1 MKTTPTAPASEN
13 ETVDT
18 PKNAWRGFN
27 NGAWQDGIDVRDF
40 IQTNYTPYTGDYVFL
55 KEPTAKTNQLWD
67 ELKVLLAQEL
77 DAGGVLDADTKVV
90 GTVASHGAGYINKDL
105 ETIVGVQT
113 DKPLKRAMLPYGG
126 YRIAQKALQAH
137 GRDMDPDTLEIFQKH
152 RKTHND
158 GVFACYTDDIRKA
171 RSAGIVTGLPDGYGR
186 GRIIGD
192 YRRVALYGVDRLI
205 ADKQAQVKASNNEAF
220 SEDRVR
226 EREETQDQI
235 QALKDLKT
243 MAAAYGFDI
252 SLPAQNGRE
261 AVQWTYFAYLG
272 AVKDQ
277 NGAAMSFGRTATFF
291 DAYFE
296 RDFKEGTLNEEQAQE
311 IIDHLVMKM
320 RIVRFIRTTDYD
332 ELFSGDPTW
341 VTESIGG
348 MSEDGRT
355 LVTKSSFR
363 VLQTLY
369 NLGPAP
375 EPNLTVL
382 WSEKLPQGFKDFCTK
397 VSIETSSIQYEN
409 DDLMRKYWGE
419 DYGIACCV
427 SAMRIGKQMQFFGA
441 RANLAKAMLYA
452 INGGKDEK
460 SGMQVAP
467 ASEAFTGDY
476 LEFDDLIARFHKT
489 MDWLAETYVKA
500 LNIIHYMHDK
510 YSPENIMMALHD
522 KVVLRTMAT
531 GIAGLSVSADAL
543 SAVKHAKVK
552 VIRNE
557 DGLAVDY
564 EVIGDYPAYGNNDD
578 RVDQLAT
585 DLVERFMDKVRK
597 QPTYRNS
604 IPTQSILTITSN
616 VVYGKKTGSTPDGR
630 KAGEPFAPGANPM
643 HGRDTKGAVASMAS
657 VAKLPYEHSQD
668 GISYTFSI
676 VPKALGKTESD
687 RVANLGN
694 ILDGYFAEDGHHINV
709 NVFEK
714 ETLLDAMEH
723 PEKYPQLT
731 VRVSGYAVNFIKLT
745 KEQQLDV
752 ITRTFHDSI

>member
-1 MKTTPTAPASEN
+1 MPTATNTTTQEN
-13 ETVDT
+13 AATQA
-18 PKNAWRGFN
+18 NAWRTFD
-27 NGAWQDGIDVRDF
+27 NGDWQDSIDVRDF
-40 IQTNYTPYTGDYVFL
+40 IQKNYTPYEGDYAFL
-55 KEPTAKTNQLWD
+55 KGPTAKTNQLWD
-67 ELKVLLAQEL
+67 ELKELLQQERE
-77 DAGGVLDADTKVV
+77 AGGVLDADTKTV

-105 ETIVGVQT
+105 ETVVGVQT

-137 GRDMDPDTLEIFQKH
+137 GRDMDPSTLEIFQKH

-158 GVFACYTDDIRKA
+158 GVFACYTDEIRKA

-205 ADKQAQVKASNNEAF
+205 ADKQQQIKDSNNEEF
-220 SEDRVR
+220 TEEWVR

-252 SLPAQNGRE
+252 SLPAQNGKE

-291 DAYFE
+291 DVYFE
-296 RDFKEGTLNEEQAQE
+296 RDFAEGTLNEEQAQE

-348 MSEDGRT
+348 MGEDGRS

-382 WSEKLPQGFKDFCTK
+382 WAQELPQGFKDFCAK
-397 VSIETSSIQYEN
+397 VSIETSAIQYEN
-409 DDLMRKYWGE
+409 DDLMRKYWGD

-467 ASEAFTGDY
+467 ESDAFTGDY
-476 LEFDDLIARFHKT
+476 LEFDDLMARFDN
-489 MDWLAETYVKA
+489 MMEWVAQTYVKA

-522 KVVLRTMAT
+522 KVVMRTMAC

-543 SAVKHAKVK
+543 SAVKYAKVK
-552 VIRNE
+552 VIRNDE
-557 DGLAVDY
+557 GLAVDY

-578 RVDQLAT
+578 RVDAFAN

-597 QPTYRNS
+597 QPMYRNA
-604 IPTQSILTITSN
+604 IPTQSVLTITSN
-616 VVYGKKTGSTPDGR
+616 VVYGKKTGGTPDGR

-643 HGRDTKGAVASMAS
+643 HGRDKKGAVASMAS

-676 VPKALGKTESD
+676 VPKALGKTQPD
-687 RVANLGN
+687 QVANLGN
-694 ILDGYFAEDGHHINV
+694 ILDGYFEESGHHINV

-714 ETLLDAMEH
+714 ETLMDAMEH

-745 KEQQLDV
+745 KEQQMDV
-752 ITRTFHDSI
+752 ITRTFHDNI

>member
-1 MKTTPTAPASEN
+1 MPTATNTTTQEN
-13 ETVDT
+13 AATQA
-18 PKNAWRGFN
+18 NAWRTFD
-27 NGAWQDGIDVRDF
+27 NGDWQDSIDVRDF
-40 IQTNYTPYTGDYVFL
+40 IQKNYTPYEGDYAFL
-55 KEPTAKTNQLWD
+55 KGPTAKTNQLWD
-67 ELKVLLAQEL
+67 ELKELLQQERE
-77 DAGGVLDADTKVV
+77 AGGVLDADTKTV

-105 ETIVGVQT
+105 ETVVGVQT

-137 GRDMDPDTLEIFQKH
+137 GRDMDPSTLEIFQKH

-158 GVFACYTDDIRKA
+158 GVFACYTDEIRKA

-205 ADKQAQVKASNNEAF
+205 ADKQQQIKDSNNEEF
-220 SEDRVR
+220 TEEWVR

-252 SLPAQNGRE
+252 SLPAQNGKE

-291 DAYFE
+291 DVYFE
-296 RDFKEGTLNEEQAQE
+296 RDFAEGTLNEEQAQE

-348 MSEDGRT
+348 MGEDGRS

-382 WSEKLPQGFKDFCTK
+382 WAQELPQGFKDFCAK
-397 VSIETSSIQYEN
+397 VSIETSAIQYEN
-409 DDLMRKYWGE
+409 DDLMRKYWGD

-467 ASEAFTGDY
+467 ESDAFKGDY
-476 LEFDDLIARFHKT
+476 LEFDDLMARFDN
-489 MDWLAETYVKA
+489 MMEWVAQTYVKA

-522 KVVLRTMAT
+522 KVVMRTMAC

-543 SAVKHAKVK
+543 SAVKYAKVK
-552 VIRNE
+552 VIRNDE
-557 DGLAVDY
+557 GLAVDY

-578 RVDQLAT
+578 RVDAFAN

-597 QPTYRNS
+597 QPMYRNA
-604 IPTQSILTITSN
+604 IPTQSVLTITSN
-616 VVYGKKTGSTPDGR
+616 VVYGKKTGGTPDGR

-643 HGRDTKGAVASMAS
+643 HGRDKKGAVASMAS

-676 VPKALGKTESD
+676 VPKALGKTQPD
-687 RVANLGN
+687 QVANLGN
-694 ILDGYFAEDGHHINV
+694 ILDGYFEESGHHINV

-714 ETLLDAMEH
+714 ETLMDAMEH

-745 KEQQLDV
+745 KEQQMDV
-752 ITRTFHDSI
+752 ITRTFHDNI